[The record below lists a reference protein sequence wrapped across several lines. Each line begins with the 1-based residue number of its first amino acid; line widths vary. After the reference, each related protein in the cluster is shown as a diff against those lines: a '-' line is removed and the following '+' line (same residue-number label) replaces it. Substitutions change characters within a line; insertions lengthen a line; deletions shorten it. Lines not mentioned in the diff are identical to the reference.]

1 MRTQRS
7 LDKRLRR
14 FIYAIN
20 GRSVVVMTAPQKAV
34 YKDGR
39 CSASKAWNKYHSLIL
54 RCDHGGNVL
63 SNELQLG
70 STGWG
75 SCV

>member
-1 MRTQRS
+1 MRNQRS

-34 YKDGR
+34 YID
-39 CSASKAWNKYHSLIL
+39 
-54 RCDHGGNVL
+54 
-63 SNELQLG
+63 
-70 STGWG
+70 
-75 SCV
+75 